1 MNLFT
6 VFQRAHLGLNL
17 TPQERAFLKLVQGLL
32 WTGLIAAVGVL
43 GNLLVSGAFAF
54 NQTTLIAVSTAAS
67 VAILNSLHKLSSA
80 SGDPLLA
87 AAVGVAESVFGQ
99 YLPLHQQ
106 SSPTPV
112 AAPAAAA
119 PAAPVAPADRS
130 AI

>member
-1 MNLFT
+1 MNLLT

-43 GNLLVSGAFAF
+43 ANLLVSGALAF
-54 NQTTLIAVSTAAS
+54 NQTTLIAVSTAAA
-67 VAILNSLHKLSSA
+67 VAIFNSLHKLSSA
-80 SGDPLLA
+80 SGDPLLTTVVG
-87 AAVGVAESVFGQ
+87 AVESVFGH

-106 SSPTPV
+106 SSPAPV
-112 AAPAAAA
+112 APVAPV
-119 PAAPVAPADRS
+119 AAPVAPAADGS